1 MTILVA
7 LLLLGIGRIPWPK
20 GWAFHLRGSTP
31 KWRPS
36 VQSAYLQGQV
46 GAQLP
51 PHWMTRSVES
61 VPIFQQNS
69 TQADQRRVWL
79 VKVWCNEELPLQL
92 TVHPKDDFGRLQL
105 VMKAVRKTGAEVLF
119 EGHKEGLPMT
129 AIRANATQ
137 LQALLNETHD
147 LVEFVEEDSELTATE
162 DGTVKEKDVN
172 DWGTAHQSKRRSSL
186 QDAPPS
192 WGLDRIDQRGAVAGG
207 HNASYRYHPKA
218 GESVHVYVLD
228 TGIRTS
234 HKDFGGRAVR
244 VLEVTDKG
252 LHLCEDSEDK
262 ECAMDKNGHGTRIA
276 GIVGGHRYGVAK
288 STTIHAIKVLDDEGH
303 GSSWRLAAAF
313 DWLLVNAEQPA
324 VLVVAS
330 YVRGQ
335 LSAVSSAV
343 DAATRAGITVVVAA
357 TDRGL
362 TAHPNACDY
371 TPGFAQ
377 SVLTIGATTRRD
389 TQALTSSSGTCID
402 LLAPGEE
409 VVTCGVSSDLS
420 EAQLPPKRSSSAL
433 AAAHAAGAAALL
445 LSEKPHLQA
454 SEVKQTLIAT
464 STVGRLSQL
473 HGSPDRLLNSLGEE
487 LEVPFWATE
496 GMWSLVDGGK
506 DRECGGFD
514 ADEDNNDFVI
524 FRQVESLQ
532 SCKEKCEHSEETTGC
547 AGISYSH
554 EEEVCQIHVDLV
566 RSSKQMT
573 GYMCLRHEAPTTTRT
588 SITTTSTTTVTWTSS
603 TGSTT
608 SRSSTTQT
616 SFTNTRTSI
625 TTTAPYSKAWEH
637 SQDLNCYWGA
647 GGNSARN
654 GQDFVGLLPLEDCL
668 KECAK
673 LPDVCEA
680 SLYQDTG
687 GHVGN
692 CWLRS
697 QLVLPEC
704 VKVPGYSLWFSPA
717 VATTLKNK

>member
-1 MTILVA
+1 
-7 LLLLGIGRIPWPK
+7 
-20 GWAFHLRGSTP
+20 
-31 KWRPS
+31 
-36 VQSAYLQGQV
+36 
-46 GAQLP
+46 
-51 PHWMTRSVES
+51 
-61 VPIFQQNS
+61 
-69 TQADQRRVWL
+69 
-79 VKVWCNEELPLQL
+79 
-92 TVHPKDDFGRLQL
+92 
-105 VMKAVRKTGAEVLF
+105 
-119 EGHKEGLPMT
+119 
-129 AIRANATQ
+129 
-137 LQALLNETHD
+137 
-147 LVEFVEEDSELTATE
+147 
-162 DGTVKEKDVN
+162 
-172 DWGTAHQSKRRSSL
+172 
-186 QDAPPS
+186 
-192 WGLDRIDQRGAVAGG
+192 
-207 HNASYRYHPKA
+207 
-218 GESVHVYVLD
+218 
-228 TGIRTS
+228 
-234 HKDFGGRAVR
+234 
-244 VLEVTDKG
+244 
-252 LHLCEDSEDK
+252 
-262 ECAMDKNGHGTRIA
+262 MDKNGHGTRIA